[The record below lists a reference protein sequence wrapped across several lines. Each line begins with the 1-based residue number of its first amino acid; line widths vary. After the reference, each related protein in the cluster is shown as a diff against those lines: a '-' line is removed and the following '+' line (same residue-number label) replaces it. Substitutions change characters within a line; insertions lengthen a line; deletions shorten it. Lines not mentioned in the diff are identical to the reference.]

1 MLNKRLLQIIC
12 VFIVLL
18 SGCSKREPTT
28 AIADSIKSDINIVER
43 QIEDFK
49 QDLPTECKTPTVK
62 ANLSTVQANIKTLT
76 GKVDN
81 LNNTCLTRLD
91 VLKEENSNLKI
102 TIGFLIFI
110 IIGWIFFKIRKA

>member
-1 MLNKRLLQIIC
+1 MKKLLYIFCVLQI
-12 VFIVLL
+12 FL

-28 AIADSIKSDINIVER
+28 AIADSIKSDINIVEQ

-62 ANLSTVQANIKTLT
+62 ANLSTIQANIISLT
-76 GKVDN
+76 GKVNN

-91 VLKEENSNLKI
+91 VLKEENSKLKI
-102 TIGFLIFI
+102 IIGFLILI
-110 IIGWIFFKIRKA
+110 IIGYIILKIRKIL